1 MPSLND
7 IYILFQESCFFVSSP
22 AEPSVDLDFEY
33 IENVFTY
40 LES

>member
-1 MPSLND
+1 MNMLLGMV
-7 IYILFQESCFFVSSP
+7 YSP

-40 LES
+40 LER